1 MMEKRAKESR
11 RKENIVFVG
20 ILALWWIFYLWLAA
34 QIPYTHDD
42 WDWGIDNGWY
52 QLIHA
57 NLNSRYSGNFLEV
70 LLTRSEIF
78 KAIFMGTTF
87 WAIAAV
93 IMLFAKK
100 KNQRFISLLGLF
112 LCANMALL
120 LLRTVIWQQTYGW
133 IAGFAN
139 FVASSLWLVGY
150 FVICRDI
157 FELKGE
163 SKKRNKLIILFEMLL
178 CLTLQLFLE
187 NIAVFMVGVG
197 IVFFVG
203 AWIKDKRPSGRYF
216 LHLLSLILG
225 AFIMFS
231 SNMYDTL
238 LSTGQAVDG
247 YRELTFDFSQ
257 GIGAIALGFAKR
269 FFVNFLPEIYGHNW
283 VMCLAIGVI
292 MLIHCLSKI
301 SGYKRFL
308 AAILH
313 IVITLALVV
322 MYSTSFWTQYFNAEQ
337 IVWLPLY
344 FNALFCLLI
353 LGEIILCF
361 AKDLSLCF
369 KALGVWLAAPLVI
382 VPLVAVNTAGYRSFL
397 TPYVF
402 LVMFLVLMVSQIN
415 ISRQI
420 WQRISLTALAAANIA
435 LAVYWGN
442 IYYEIGQVKDM
453 RDKIIAE
460 AVVNNSAEITLP
472 KYPYEQFLWEPDPK
486 SDYRK
491 KYFRL
496 FYDLREDTVF
506 NFVDREEMNP

>member
-11 RKENIVFVG
+11 KENMILIG
-20 ILALWWIFYLWLAA
+20 ALALWWIFYLYLAA

-42 WDWGIDNGWY
+42 WDWGIENGWY

-78 KAIFMGTTF
+78 KAFFMGTTF
-87 WAIAAV
+87 WAIAVGIA
-93 IMLFAKK
+93 LFAKK
-100 KNQRFISLLGLF
+100 KSQRPVAVLGLF
-112 LCANMALL
+112 FCANLALL

-133 IAGFAN
+133 VAGFAN

-150 FVICRDI
+150 FLMCRDL
-157 FELKGE
+157 FDPKKE
-163 SKKRNKLIILFEMLL
+163 SKKHSKLIILCEMLW
-178 CLTLQLFLE
+178 CFTLQLFLE
-187 NIAVFMVGVG
+187 NVAVFMVGVG

-203 AWIKDKRPSGRYF
+203 AWIKDKKPSGRYF

-231 SNMYDTL
+231 SSMYDTL

-257 GIGAIALGFAKR
+257 GIGAIAVSFAKR
-269 FFVNFLPEIYGHNW
+269 FVINFLPEIYGHNW
-283 VMCLAIGVI
+283 GMCLSIGAI
-292 MLIHCLSKI
+292 MLIYCLSKI

-313 IVITLALVV
+313 IMITAALVV
-322 MYSTSFWTQYFNAEQ
+322 MYSTSFWTNYFNAEQ
-337 IVWLPLY
+337 IIWLPLW
-344 FNALFCLLI
+344 FNVLFCILI
-353 LGEIILCF
+353 LVEIILCF
-361 AKDLSLCF
+361 NKDLTLCF

-402 LVMFLVLMVSQIN
+402 LVMFLVLMIN
-415 ISRQI
+415 NLNFNRQI
-420 WQRISLTALAAANIA
+420 WQRIIFAILLAANIA
-435 LAVYWGN
+435 LTIYWGS
-442 IYYEIGQVKDM
+442 IYYDIGQIKDM
-453 RDKIIAE
+453 RDEIIAE
-460 AVVNNSAEITLP
+460 AVANNSAEITLP
-472 KYPYEQFLWEPDPK
+472 RYPHEQLLWEPDPK
-486 SDYRK
+486 SEYRK

-496 FYDLREDTVF
+496 FYELREDTVF
-506 NFVDREEMNP
+506 YFVDREEMKP